1 MEELQISYF
10 LLPLF
15 FLIAFLFASVGHG
28 GASGY
33 LAIFAF
39 AGIARSEIA
48 PVVLIMNILVASN
61 SFWNYY
67 KAKYFSFKLLLPF
80 VISSVPGA
88 FIGGFIRVPSNIF
101 SLLLGFAL
109 LLAALRLLF
118 YQGQVISRWKDYSG
132 KPFLYAIPIGFIIGI
147 LSGITG
153 IGGGVFLSPFL
164 LMSDWAD
171 AKQTS
176 AVSAAFIALNSLAGL
191 LGKAFHMQI
200 HWEIAITLGIV
211 VLIGGQLGS
220 YLGANKFNPK
230 ILQKLLGVALIVASI
245 KLLKDLIFI

>member
-15 FLIAFLFASVGHG
+15 FIIAFLYGSVGHG

-33 LAIFAF
+33 LALFAF
-39 AGIARSEIA
+39 AGVARSEIA
-48 PVVLIMNILVASN
+48 PVVLILNILVSLN

-67 KAKYFSFKLLLPF
+67 KAKFFSFKLLLPF

-88 FIGGFIRVPSNIF
+88 FIGGFLKLPSNVF
-101 SLLLGFAL
+101 SIILGFVL
-109 LLAALRLLF
+109 FLAALRLLF
-118 YQGQVISRWKDYSG
+118 YQGQVISRWKDFSG
-132 KPFLYAIPIGFIIGI
+132 RPFLYAIPVGFIIGI

-171 AKQTS
+171 AKQT
-176 AVSAAFIALNSLAGL
+176 AAASAAFIALNSIAGL
-191 LGKAFHMQI
+191 LGKVSHTQI
-200 HWEIAITLGIV
+200 HWDIAIILGV
-211 VLIGGQLGS
+211 VVIIGGQLGS
-220 YLGANKFNPK
+220 YLGANKLNPK
-230 ILQKLLGVALIVASI
+230 ILQKFLGFALLIASF
-245 KLLKDLIFI
+245 KLMKDIWF